1 MFPCVQSGLTSA
13 DILPLSSEDDAR
25 RNAERMQRLWDE
37 EVAACKLV
45 TTDTARPSLSR
56 VVWRFGKTRFLVALC
71 LVFFS
76 MIFQF
81 IGPVRKQIW
90 DIKIFFKS
98 RSRYPQYLLTIFLFA
113 CSPSS

>member
-1 MFPCVQSGLTSA
+1 MITCPCVQSGLTSA

-37 EVAACKLV
+37 EVAACKLAS
-45 TTDTARPSLSR
+45 TDTARPSLSR

-90 DIKIFFKS
+90 GIKICFKNIS
-98 RSRYPQYLLTIFLFA
+98 T
-113 CSPSS
+113 